1 MAPQDPGIERPPK
14 ELAGVHK
21 ISVTPGETG
30 TAQITVDPEA
40 FQYWDPETEQWTVD
54 TGAYDLLVGSSS
66 RDIRGQTTVQ
76 LRE

>member
-1 MAPQDPGIERPPK
+1 M
-14 ELAGVHK
+14 
-21 ISVTPGETG
+21 TPGETG